1 MNSFYISA
9 FKGNTVQLTPDESK
23 HCIKVLRLK
32 KGDRVQLMN
41 GSGSIFEAV
50 IGIPDS
56 KACVLDI
63 VKEEQFPN
71 LRSYQLSIAIAPTKN
86 MDRFEWFV
94 EKATEIGI
102 DNILPILCKHSE
114 RKELK
119 LDRLEKILVSAMKQS
134 GQTYLPELSRLTPF
148 AEVVSRPFEGD
159 KLIAH
164 CVPGEKHSLKNVV
177 TPGKN
182 VLLLI
187 GPEGD
192 FDPSEIK
199 LALEKGFLPVS
210 LGASRLRTETAGV
223 VGCHTV
229 CLVNEGELA
238 GQ

>member
-9 FKGNTVQLTPDESK
+9 FKGSTVQLTPDESK

-41 GSGSIFEAV
+41 GLGSIFEAV
-50 IGIPDS
+50 IGIPDP
-56 KACVLDI
+56 KACILDI

-71 LRSYQLSIAIAPTKN
+71 LRSYQLTIAIAPTKN

-119 LDRLEKILVSAMKQS
+119 LDRLEKRLVSAMKPS

-164 CVPGEKHSLKNVV
+164 CVAGEKHSLKNVV
-177 TPGKN
+177 SPGKN

-210 LGASRLRTETAGV
+210 LGESRLRTETAGI

-229 CLVNEGELA
+229 FLVNEGE
-238 GQ
+238 